1 MQSTA
6 SNVSNTIDATL
17 AAAGSKAT
25 YTGSGMILSGW
36 FFSSEFAV
44 FVGILM
50 GIAGFLVNWYYKH
63 KISNAEIKFRLDELA
78 LKQAQAEREKLEHNF
93 RMKTLRHNLDDH
105 SDCDHPSGSCK
116 HLPDLPSDR

>member
-25 YTGSGMILSGW
+25 YTGSGMVLSGW

-44 FVGILM
+44 LVGIVI

-78 LKQAQAEREKLEHNF
+78 LKQQQSDRDKLEHEF
-93 RMKTLRHNLDDH
+93 RMKAMKHNLDDH
-105 SDCDHPSGSCK
+105 SDCNHPEGYCK
-116 HLPDLPSDR
+116 QVPPEAYKK